1 VLACDKGGDE
11 MRINGEDMNIV
22 EFVISAVGAALLLIV
37 FFGFLK
43 IGWNAFWG

>member
-1 VLACDKGGDE
+1 MKMKIG
-11 MRINGEDMNIV
+11 GEDMNIV
-22 EFVISAVGAALLLIV
+22 EWAISAVMAAVLLIV